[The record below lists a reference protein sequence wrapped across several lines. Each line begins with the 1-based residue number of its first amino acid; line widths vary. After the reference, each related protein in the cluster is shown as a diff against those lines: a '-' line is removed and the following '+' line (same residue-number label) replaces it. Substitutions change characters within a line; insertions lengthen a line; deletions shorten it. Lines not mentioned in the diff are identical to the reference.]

1 MQTVDL
7 SEVLIGIE
15 AWFRAL
21 NHLDPGA
28 IQTPYNWRHLVL
40 IKWLQDQG
48 KQDRQDL
55 TIEDLCQVQ
64 ASLVLKFRELL
75 KARLEGGS

>member
-1 MQTVDL
+1 MPKIDL

-21 NHLDPGA
+21 NKLDPQA
-28 IQTPYNWRHLVL
+28 IETPYNWRHPVL
-40 IKWLQDQG
+40 LQWLHDQG

-55 TIEDLCQVQ
+55 TVEDLCRVQ

-75 KARLEGGS
+75 TTLEEES